1 MLTKVIRTDFDQ
13 YFMYPEGCSNIGDL
27 ARIMNSIKDRYILLR
42 RLREELT
49 VEPYFIDDFEDTY
62 VNIETIGYF
71 SEVSVE
77 IYSEKEYDELLTAAV
92 RKTCGGC
99 SCSGSAFMGCTDLR
113 SRRCKL
119 SLNGECDEF
128 DDDFEE
134 FEAAGPTDTEDITSG
149 H

>member
-1 MLTKVIRTDFDQ
+1 MLTKVIKTDLDQ
-13 YFMYPEGCSNIGDL
+13 FFMYPEGCSNIADL
-27 ARIMNSIKDRYILLR
+27 AKIMNSIKDRYILLR

-49 VEPYFIDDFEDTY
+49 VEPCFIDDFEETY

-71 SEVSVE
+71 SEAAVE
-77 IYSEKEYDELLTAAV
+77 IYSEKEYDELLAAAV

-99 SCSGSAFMGCTDLR
+99 AYNGSTLMGCTDLR

-119 SLNGECDEF
+119 ALNGECDEF
-128 DDDFEE
+128 DDDFED
-134 FEAAGPTDTEDITSG
+134 FEAAGPSDTEDITRG